1 MKYTKTIEKPVAET
15 VSLLEAGARRN
26 DGSDNHHLH
35 CAGALQ
41 PAEGENAEK
50 RMEDA
55 SKIMAKT
62 TISKK
67 TTLKLKYTSA
77 TRTAIAFCCFLF
89 VDSRV

>member
-1 MKYTKTIEKPVAET
+1 MKYMKTTQKLVEET
-15 VSLLEAGARRN
+15 VSLLEAGVRRK

-67 TTLKLKYTSA
+67 TTLKVKYTGA
-77 TRTAIAFCCFLF
+77 TRTAIAFCCFRF